1 MMNRLRNLGESQT
14 GWTAFFV
21 DHPLPPG
28 IGGPDRKAARLPRK
42 RPSNAAFGV
51 VQYIYIYR
59 YAVV

>member
-1 MMNRLRNLGESQT
+1 MVEAGNLGESQT

-28 IGGPDRKAARLPRK
+28 TDRKAARLPRK

-51 VQYIYIYR
+51 MYIYICIH
-59 YAVV
+59 AGV